1 MLRKLMICGL
11 VAGLCGGL
19 LATGFASIA
28 GEPAI
33 DDAIVYEDSQAAAH
47 EHGAEESA
55 AGHSHEAEVA
65 PPVSRDLQKS
75 AGLLTAS
82 VVYGLALG
90 GIFALAFAVAY
101 GRVAAKAGPRATA
114 YWMAAAAFAVICL
127 VPFVK
132 YPANPPAGTL
142 DDTVGERTALY
153 FTMIAISVLAA
164 VAAARLR
171 VAVAP
176 RWGGH
181 NANLAAILSF
191 LVIVVVAGLALPAVS
206 ETPADFPATTLWSF
220 RVASLGT
227 QALLWLTIGLVF
239 APLAQRAMTG
249 QPLLGRPQARETV
262 AATAPR

>member
-28 GEPAI
+28 GEPSVDAAI
-33 DDAIVYEDSQAAAH
+33 AYEEARAHAHEDGAAAH
-47 EHGAEESA
+47 DHGAEV
-55 AGHSHEAEVA
+55 G

-75 AGLLTAS
+75 AGLLTAA

-181 NANLAAILSF
+181 NANLAAVLSF
-191 LVIVVVAGLALPAVS
+191 LAIVVVAALALPAVS

-220 RVASLGT
+220 RVASLGM

-249 QPLLGRPQARETV
+249 QPLLGRPHARESV